1 MRTTFFFA
9 GLVGALV
16 GQSEAI
22 NLGAESVSDLTTMGD
37 AMGDA
42 PVDLDTY
49 LEANAGAD
57 NELDAG
63 SESEG
68 GDDKSKDK
76 P

>member
-37 AMGDA
+37 A

-49 LEANAGAD
+49 LEANTGAD

-68 GDDKSKDK
+68 GDDKGGNK
-76 P
+76 PKG